1 MNPYLLTTF
10 EMGPAVV
17 RRIIEHIPESSLD
30 RAIDPERF
38 TPREVVAH
46 LADWEAIDRKRL
58 SAGVERPG
66 SAIQP
71 YDEVQMALDHQY
83 SQSDI
88 NAQLL
93 RYANERKVTARY
105 VRGLRPD
112 DMRNTV
118 YHPERGIL
126 TVDDLCNLIIAHDLY
141 HVEQLSAYL
150 EQS

>member
-1 MNPYLLTTF
+1 
-10 EMGPAVV
+10 MGPAVV
-17 RRIIEHIPESSLD
+17 RRIVKQIPESRLD
-30 RAIDPERF
+30 NAIDPERF

-58 SAGVERPG
+58 SSGVEKPG
-66 SAIQP
+66 STIHP
-71 YDEVQMALDHQY
+71 FDEVQMARDNQY

-88 NAQLL
+88 NVQLS
-93 RYANERKVTARY
+93 RYASERKITARY
-105 VRGLRPD
+105 MRGLRPD

-141 HVEQLSAYL
+141 HIEQLS
-150 EQS
+150 